1 MSSEARGPALP
12 STCPTCGAT
21 VRSDVAWCTQCYTPL
36 LQEPDAPSQPGDQPG
51 DQPGEAVEDEVR
63 PGARPATKADPAEVE
78 RLAAQMLAELAA
90 RPDELH
96 ALTSRLPSTAATRL
110 LAVAAVIVVGS
121 ALVLL
126 LMFLVGTA
134 L

>member
-1 MSSEARGPALP
+1 MGSEAGGPALP

-21 VRSDVAWCTQCYTPL
+21 VRSDVSWCTQCYTPL
-36 LQEPDAPSQPGDQPG
+36 LPEPDEPPTHD
-51 DQPGEAVEDEVR
+51 VEDDALPDV
-63 PGARPATKADPAEVE
+63 PQATSADPAEVE
-78 RLAAQMLAELAA
+78 RLAAQMLAQLAA
-90 RPDELH
+90 QPDELH
-96 ALTSRLPSTAATRL
+96 SLTSRLPSTAATRA

-126 LMFLVGTA
+126 LMFVVGTA

>member
-1 MSSEARGPALP
+1 VNSEAGGPALP

-21 VRSDVAWCTQCYTPL
+21 VRSDVSWCTQCYTPL
-36 LQEPDAPSQPGDQPG
+36 LPQPDEPPQPGG
-51 DQPGEAVEDEVR
+51 EPGEDVEDEAR
-63 PGARPATKADPAEVE
+63 PGAQPGAKADPAEVE

-90 RPDELH
+90 TPDDLH
-96 ALTSRLPSTAATRL
+96 GLTSHLPSTAATRA

>member
-1 MSSEARGPALP
+1 VSSEAGGPTLP
-12 STCPTCGAT
+12 STCPACGAT
-21 VRSDVAWCTQCYTPL
+21 VRSDVTWCTQCYTPL
-36 LQEPDAPSQPGDQPG
+36 LPDPVEPAQPG
-51 DQPGEAVEDEVR
+51 GEAGKEVEDEVR
-63 PGARPATKADPAEVE
+63 PDAQPGTKADPAEVE

-90 RPDELH
+90 TPDELH
-96 ALTSRLPSTAATRL
+96 GLTSRLPSTAATRA

>member
-1 MSSEARGPALP
+1 VNSEAGGPALP

-21 VRSDVAWCTQCYTPL
+21 VRSDVSWCTQCYTPL
-36 LQEPDAPSQPGDQPG
+36 LPEPDEPPAPASEPAEEAEQHLRPGVQPG
-51 DQPGEAVEDEVR
+51 
-63 PGARPATKADPAEVE
+63 TKADPAEVE

-90 RPDELH
+90 TPDELH
-96 ALTSRLPSTAATRL
+96 GLTSHLPSTAATRA
-110 LAVAAVIVVGS
+110 LAVAGVIVVGS

>member
-1 MSSEARGPALP
+1 MSSEAGGPALP

-21 VRSDVAWCTQCYTPL
+21 VRSDVTWCTQCYTSL
-36 LQEPDAPSQPGDQPG
+36 LAEPEQQPQPQR
-51 DQPGEAVEDEVR
+51 QPQGEPGTEVEDQVP
-63 PGARPATKADPAEVE
+63 PGARPGTTADPAEVE
-78 RLAAQMLAELAA
+78 RLAAQMLAELAG
-90 RPDELH
+90 RPDGLH
-96 ALTSRLPSTAATRL
+96 GLASHLPSTTATRA
-110 LAVAAVIVVGS
+110 LAVAVVIVVGS